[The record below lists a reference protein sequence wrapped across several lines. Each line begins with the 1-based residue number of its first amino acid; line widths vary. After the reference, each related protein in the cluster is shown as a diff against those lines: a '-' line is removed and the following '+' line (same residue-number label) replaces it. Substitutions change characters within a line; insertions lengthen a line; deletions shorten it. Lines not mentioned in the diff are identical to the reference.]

1 MSKRKNFADWMSLII
16 ILVLISVIYVACGWN
31 KDKVDDIAMV
41 SISQDKYNE
50 LVGQIQQLK
59 IDTADFRKK
68 LTNQSSTPTAQGKDI
83 DQVGIYFEVQIGA
96 FRFFNLN
103 EHLKESCIHIHHDE
117 EDDLNKYTLVRF
129 RSYEDATNFKQ
140 DIQIM
145 GIEDAF
151 IVAKKDS
158 KRISIDEALADV
170 I

>member
-16 ILVLISVIYVACGWN
+16 ILVLISMTYVACNWK
-31 KDKVDDIAMV
+31 KDKADDIMAN
-41 SISQDKYNE
+41 ITQNEHNE
-50 LVGQIQQLK
+50 LIAQIQQLQL
-59 IDTADFRKK
+59 DTADLKKK
-68 LTNQSSTPTAQGKDI
+68 LSKQVETPTAQGKDT
-83 DQVGIYFEVQIGA
+83 DQIGIYFEVQIGA

-103 EHLKESCIHIHHDE
+103 EYLKETCIHINHDE

-129 RSYEDATNFKQ
+129 RSYEGATNFKQ
-140 DIQIM
+140 DIQVM

-158 KRISIDEALADV
+158 KRISIDEALTEV